1 MFIEAL
7 QDAIHIQKNEM
18 IDKENAIKNL
28 SVIFKKLTS
37 NTYNVSPS
45 NKESGNELILEN
57 NTDHIDSKNEIV
69 HELLD
74 VKFEHLKR
82 RYQHLLYQSPNQP
95 KETISNDQC
104 SNGSNVTKGFKF
116 IESNIQYQE
125 LNKVTPPLIKS
136 HHVKNN

>member
-1 MFIEAL
+1 M
-7 QDAIHIQKNEM
+7 
-18 IDKENAIKNL
+18 
-28 SVIFKKLTS
+28 KKITS

-69 HELLD
+69 DELLD
-74 VKFEHLKR
+74 IKFEHLQR
-82 RYQHLLYQSPNQP
+82 RYQHLFYQSPNQP

-116 IESNIQYQE
+116 I
-125 LNKVTPPLIKS
+125 
-136 HHVKNN
+136 